1 VAKLEAW
8 EKTGDEPPGAS
19 LEPRLG
25 EVVKFW
31 SSYKIW
37 RSVTNGV

>member
-1 VAKLEAW
+1 VAKLETS

-25 EVVKFW
+25 EVVKIVPTKFEDPPQMA
-31 SSYKIW
+31 
-37 RSVTNGV
+37 